1 MSHMTD
7 HATDE
12 TGWRVVAANMV
23 ETQRRALW
31 EPRNEPMTARDYVA
45 AAAIAVMGV
54 AAYWLWSAVLS

>member
-1 MSHMTD
+1 MTD
-7 HATDE
+7 RATDE
-12 TGWRVVAANMV
+12 TGWRVVTANMV

>member
-1 MSHMTD
+1 MTD
-7 HATDE
+7 RATDE
-12 TGWRVVAANMV
+12 TGWRVVAANRV

-45 AAAIAVMGV
+45 AAAIAVMAV